1 MTKTLLI
8 MKFTAILIL
17 AACLQVSAIGH
28 SQVTI
33 LEKNASL
40 QKVFKQIQ
48 KQTGFD
54 FLYSVELVNKAGKVS
69 VNLYNVS
76 LEVAVKECLKGKQ
89 LGFHITNQTVVIKPE
104 EIQPD
109 KPAIETDI
117 PEVPLPIDVKGRVV
131 NEKGEPVEGVSVIV
145 KGINTGTSTNAN
157 GEFILP
163 GVSPDAVLVLSSVNI
178 ETMEIPV
185 KGKTDLAIIRVKTK
199 IILGIDAVVVS
210 TGYQVLSKE
219 RVTGASGKVNEE
231 ILAKRPVSNLSN
243 ALVGQ
248 IAGLVTDPT
257 VGFIIRGRSTLS
269 GSTLDRLPLLVVDG
283 FPIEGGFE
291 TINPNDVKSV
301 DVLKD
306 AAAASIYG
314 ARAANGVIIITT
326 KGFGTKGRMNV
337 TLNSYVSVGSQMDL
351 DYYMNLVDSKTNLFY
366 DDYIYTTYKGTT
378 NIRDPWASTS
388 FRGSLGEYYSLL
400 ADRDRGYITQEYF
413 DAEKNRM
420 MNGSYKDDYEKYI
433 LRTPVSHQQNLIIS
447 GSTERNSY
455 KFSILYDNDK
465 TYLQNNNNDRVIL
478 GFTNVYAITPKIRYT
493 FNSNITFF
501 DQRNNAVNL
510 AYAKSITSPWTR
522 IFDEDGNYARHYA
535 HYFEPMVKAFEPRL
549 PYSMR
554 YNFLEESALRD
565 NQYKGTDI
573 RLQNEFEIN
582 VARGLKLRPLFQYEN
597 FADDN
602 ESYFSPKSFAVRNLA
617 NIVAAPST
625 TNADRFISQI
635 PEGGILRY
643 NGGLRRTSTK
653 LRLQGDFNRTFGGR
667 HEVVAVAG
675 GELIASKRVSR
686 SQDLKYGYTREN
698 RNWAFFDFGAARN
711 DIFGL
716 NYLGTSI
723 TSESQNVVHPNSF
736 SRQETIFNERFVAGF
751 ANASY
756 TLDKKYTV
764 SASVR
769 TDASNYISRSNR
781 ERFSPFYS
789 AGLRWNLKYEDF
801 IASAKFVDN
810 LALRVTYGSSG
821 NAAGKTSLLP
831 FSVFSAQPPNAE
843 TGNYQ
848 GGAISGRQ
856 NDNLTWEKT
865 FSTNAG
871 VDFSLF
877 KGKLT
882 GSIDLYRRLSKDLLA
897 AVQTSNVIWSAT
909 SQTINAAKVL
919 NKGIEI
925 NLGTTMPIARDFTW
939 NGTLNFDYNTNKIL
953 EYNFLSTLILNYVGS
968 TTFIAGLPTDR
979 IMAIKI
985 AGTSKDGY
993 FLQQKKNGELVPLLN
1008 SGLSLAGFTLGNT
1021 IPGMNP
1027 KDDDRMYYMGRS
1039 TPPATLGFTNTFNWK
1054 RLTLMTVMTGRFGHL
1069 IRRTDQ
1075 NLFFSQGSWNY
1086 SRTGIE
1092 VLQQPTTVAT
1102 TNNGNILPTL
1112 ANRLSYGTANTLR
1125 TFYGDANLEK
1135 GSHIRLNEMYLGY
1148 DLSPKLLERAG
1159 NILRSATLY
1168 VQARNLGILWTNNQ
1182 SKVDPEFIPG
1192 TIKPIRTFTFG
1203 ARIGL

>member
-1 MTKTLLI
+1 
-8 MKFTAILIL
+8 MKFTGILLL
-17 AACLQVSAIGH
+17 AACLQAYADGY

-33 LEKNASL
+33 KAKNTSL
-40 QKVFKQIQ
+40 KTVFKEIHR
-48 KQTGFD
+48 QTGYD
-54 FLYSVELVNKAGKVS
+54 FLYNVELLNKAGKVS
-69 VNLYNVS
+69 VELNNVS
-76 LEVAVKECLKGKQ
+76 LDVALRECLKDKA
-89 LGFHITNQTVVIKPE
+89 LGFRIYDQTIVIKPE
-104 EIQPD
+104 EHFSASGPD
-109 KPAIETDI
+109 IEKPED
-117 PEVPLPIDVKGRVV
+117 PLPIDVRGRVV

-145 KGINTGTSTNAN
+145 KGAKTGTSTNAN
-157 GEFILP
+157 GEFVLR
-163 GVSPDAVLVLSSVNI
+163 GVSPDAILVLSSVNI
-178 ETMEIPV
+178 ETMEIRV
-185 KGKTDLAIIRVKTK
+185 KGQTDLSAIRIKTK
-199 IILGIDAVVVS
+199 ITEGIDAVVVA
-210 TGYQVLSKE
+210 TGYQVLSRE
-219 RVTGASGKVNEE
+219 RVTGSSGKVSEE
-231 ILAKRPVSNLSN
+231 ILSKRPVSNLAT
-243 ALVGQ
+243 ALEGQ
-248 IAGLVTDPT
+248 IAGLVTDRT

-269 GSTLDRLPLLVVDG
+269 NSLLDRSPLLVVDG

-314 ARAANGVIIITT
+314 ARAANGVIVITT
-326 KGFGTKGRMNV
+326 KGFGAKGRMNV
-337 TLNSYVSVGSQMDL
+337 TLNSYVSVGARMDL

-366 DDYIYTTYKGTT
+366 DDYVYNTYKGTT

-388 FRGSLGEYYSLL
+388 FRGSLGDYFSLL
-400 ADRDRGYITQEYF
+400 ANRDKGYITQEYF

-420 MNGSYKDDYEKYI
+420 MNSSYEDDYQKYI
-433 LRTPVSHQQNLIIS
+433 LRTPVSHQQNLVIS
-447 GSTERNSY
+447 GSSERNSY
-455 KFSILYDNDK
+455 KFSVLYDNDK
-465 TYLQNNNNDRVIL
+465 TYLQNNNNDRVML
-478 GFTNVYAITPKIRYT
+478 GFTNVYSITPKIKYT
-493 FNSNITFF
+493 FNTNITFF

-510 AYAKSITSPWTR
+510 SYAKSITSPWTR
-522 IFDEDGNYARHYA
+522 IFDEDGNYVRHYA

-565 NQYKGTDI
+565 NKYKGTDI

-602 ESYFSPKSFAVRNLA
+602 ESYFNPQSFAVRNLA

-625 TNADRFISQI
+625 TNPDLFISQI
-635 PEGGILRY
+635 PVGGILRY

-653 LRLQGDFNRTFGGR
+653 LRLQADFSRTFGGK

-675 GELIASKRVSR
+675 GELIASKRVSL
-686 SQDLKYGYTREN
+686 SQDLKYGYTRDN

-716 NYLGTSI
+716 NYLGSSI
-723 TSESQNVVHPNSF
+723 TSEGQNVVHPNSF
-736 SRQETIFNERFVAGF
+736 SRQETIYNERFVAGF

-789 AGLRWNLKYEDF
+789 AGIRWNLKNEDF
-801 IASAKFVDN
+801 MNSAKFVDN

-821 NAAGKTSLLP
+821 NAAGKTSLIP

-848 GGAISGRQ
+848 GGGIAGRQ

-865 FSTNAG
+865 FTTNAG

-882 GSIDLYRRLSKDLLA
+882 GSVDLYRRLSRDLLA
-897 AVQTSNVIWSAT
+897 AVQTSNVIWSST

-919 NKGIEI
+919 NKGIEV
-925 NLGTTMPIARDFTW
+925 NLGTTLPIARDFTW
-939 NGTLNFDYNTNKIL
+939 SGTLNFDYNTNEVL
-953 EYNFLSTLILNYVGS
+953 EYDFRSTLILNYVGS
-968 TTFIAGLPTDR
+968 GTFIAGLPTDR

-1008 SGLSLAGFTLGNT
+1008 SGLSFAGVTGFGNT
-1021 IPGMNP
+1021 IPGLNP

-1054 RLTLMTVMTGRFGHL
+1054 GLSLMTVMTGRFGHL
-1069 IRRTDQ
+1069 IRRSDQ
-1075 NLFFSQGSWNY
+1075 NLFFSQASWNY
-1086 SRTGIE
+1086 SRTGID
-1092 VLQQPTTVAT
+1092 VLQTPTTVAT

-1112 ANRLSYGTANTLR
+1112 DNRLSYGTANTLR
-1125 TFYGDANLEK
+1125 TFYGDANLER
-1135 GSHIRLNEMYLGY
+1135 GSHIRLNEIYLGY
-1148 DLSPKLLERAG
+1148 DLSPKFLERAG
-1159 NILRSATLY
+1159 NFLRNATLY
-1168 VQARNLGILWTNNQ
+1168 VQARNLGIIWTNNQ

-1192 TIKPIRTFTFG
+1192 TIKPFRTFTFG

>member
-1 MTKTLLI
+1 
-8 MKFTAILIL
+8 
-17 AACLQVSAIGH
+17 
-28 SQVTI
+28 
-33 LEKNASL
+33 
-40 QKVFKQIQ
+40 
-48 KQTGFD
+48 
-54 FLYSVELVNKAGKVS
+54 
-69 VNLYNVS
+69 
-76 LEVAVKECLKGKQ
+76 
-89 LGFHITNQTVVIKPE
+89 
-104 EIQPD
+104 
-109 KPAIETDI
+109 
-117 PEVPLPIDVKGRVV
+117 
-131 NEKGEPVEGVSVIV
+131 
-145 KGINTGTSTNAN
+145 
-157 GEFILP
+157 
-163 GVSPDAVLVLSSVNI
+163 
-178 ETMEIPV
+178 
-185 KGKTDLAIIRVKTK
+185 
-199 IILGIDAVVVS
+199 
-210 TGYQVLSKE
+210 
-219 RVTGASGKVNEE
+219 
-231 ILAKRPVSNLSN
+231 
-243 ALVGQ
+243 
-248 IAGLVTDPT
+248 
-257 VGFIIRGRSTLS
+257 
-269 GSTLDRLPLLVVDG
+269 VDG

-314 ARAANGVIIITT
+314 ARAANGVIVITT

-337 TLNSYVSVGSQMDL
+337 TLNSYVSVGARMDL
-351 DYYMNLVDSKTNLFY
+351 DHYMNIVDAKTNFYY
-366 DDYIYTTYKGTT
+366 DDYVYNLYKGTT
-378 NIRDPWASTS
+378 SIYDPWTS
-388 FRGSLGEYYSLL
+388 ATFRGSMGEYFSLL
-400 ADRDRGYITQEYF
+400 ANRDRGYITQEYF

-420 MNGSYKDDYEKYI
+420 MNGSYEDDYQKYI
-433 LRTPVSHQQNLIIS
+433 LRTPVSHQQNLVIS
-447 GSTERNSY
+447 GSSDRNSY
-455 KFSILYDNDK
+455 KFSALYDNDK
-465 TYLQNNNNDRVIL
+465 TYLQNNNNDRVML
-478 GFTNVYAITPKIRYT
+478 GFTNVYTISPKIKYT

-510 AYAKSITSPWTR
+510 SYAKSVTSPWTR
-522 IFDEDGNYARHYA
+522 IFDEDGNYARHFA

-565 NQYKGTDI
+565 NKYKGTDI

-602 ESYFSPKSFAVRNLA
+602 ETYFDPRSFAVRNIA
-617 NIVAAPST
+617 NLVASPST
-625 TNADRFISQI
+625 TNSDLFVSQL
-635 PEGGILRY
+635 PPGGILRY

-653 LRLQGDFNRTFGGR
+653 LRLQVDFNRTFGGR

-675 GELIASKRVSR
+675 SELIASKRVSR

-698 RNWAFFDFGAARN
+698 RNWAFWDMGLARN
-711 DIFGL
+711 DIFGS
-716 NYLGTSI
+716 NYLNQSLS
-723 TSESQNVVHPNSF
+723 SEGQNLVHPNSI
-736 SRQETIFNERFVAGF
+736 SRQEIIYNERFVAGF

-831 FSVFSAQPPNAE
+831 FAVFSAQSPSAE

-871 VDFSLF
+871 VDFSMF

-939 NGTLNFDYNTNKIL
+939 SGTLNFDYNTNKIL
-953 EYNFLSTLILNYVGS
+953 EYNFLSSFLLNYVGS
-968 TTFIAGLPTDR
+968 STFIAGLPTDR

-985 AGTSKDGY
+985 AGISKDGY
-993 FLQQKKNGELVPLLN
+993 YLQQKKNGELVPLLN
-1008 SGLSLAGFTLGNT
+1008 SGLSFAGVGGVGNT
-1021 IPGMNP
+1021 IPGVNP
-1027 KDDDRMYYMGRS
+1027 KDDDRIYYMGRS
-1039 TPPATLGFTNTFNWK
+1039 TPPATLGFTNSFNWK
-1054 RLTLMTVMTGRFGHL
+1054 GFSLMTVMTGRFGHK
-1069 IRRTDQ
+1069 IKRSDQ
-1075 NLFFSQGSWNY
+1075 FLYMGQLAWNY
-1086 SRTGIE
+1086 SKTGLE
-1092 VLQQPTTVAT
+1092 VLETPTTVAT
-1102 TNNGNILPTL
+1102 TNNGYILPTM
-1112 ANRLSYGTANTLR
+1112 ANRLYYGTNNNMR
-1125 TFYGDANLEK
+1125 SFYSDAIIQS
-1135 GSHIRLNEMYLGY
+1135 GSHIRLNEVYLGY
-1148 DLSPKLLERAG
+1148 DISPKFLERAG

-1168 VQARNLGILWTNNQ
+1168 VQARNLGILWTDNE
-1182 SKVDPEFIPG
+1182 SKIDPENLPG
-1192 TIKPIRTFTFG
+1192 TVKPIRTFTFG